1 MIVLL
6 VYNNRRVSISDEFAW
21 GNRRIFVEIA
31 KIIQNFN
38 VLGYKKCKMNF
49 STRA

>member
-6 VYNNRRVSISDEFAW
+6 VYNKIRVSISDEFAW
-21 GNRRIFVEIA
+21 GIVFLMGTTNT
-31 KIIQNFN
+31 IQNLN
-38 VLGYKKCKMNF
+38 VLGYKKCKMIF